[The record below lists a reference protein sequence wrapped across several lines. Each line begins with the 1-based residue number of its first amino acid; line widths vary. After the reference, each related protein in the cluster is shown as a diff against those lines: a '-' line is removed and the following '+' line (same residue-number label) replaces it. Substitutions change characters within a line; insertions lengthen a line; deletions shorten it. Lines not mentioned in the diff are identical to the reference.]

1 MSPSITSLNPS
12 SGTPS
17 GGNQVTITGSGL
29 TGAASVKF
37 GSASAAFTVL
47 SDTQIRAIAPPG
59 SGTVQVTV
67 TAPTGTS
74 NGLPYS
80 YSAPSLAGLN
90 PASGPASGGNTVVLT
105 GTNLAGV
112 TAVHFG
118 ANLAV
123 FTVVSNTQINAIA
136 PAGSGTVAVNASAGT
151 STSNSLSYTY
161 VPAPTLTS
169 ITPAQGPLPG
179 GNPVTLT
186 GTGFTEVAGV
196 FFGSVPASSFTVVDS
211 THITA
216 VAPGGN
222 PAGPVQVTV
231 TTFSGTSNA
240 VSYFSVPAPL
250 LTDVSPPQGPTAGG
264 NNVTLAGSGFTGTTS
279 VHFGASAA
287 PSFTVVSDN
296 QLSVHSPV
304 GTGTVPVTVTTAGG
318 TSSGTVSYTYLP
330 APVLTSLIPN
340 QGPATGGNPVT
351 LTGTSLTFASTVSF
365 GGTLAPFTVLS
376 DTQVV
381 ALAPAGPAGP
391 VTVTITTSGGTS
403 NGLTYT
409 RLAAPGT

>member
-1 MSPSITSLNPS
+1 MSPSITALSPS
-12 SGTPS
+12 SGSPS
-17 GGNQVTITGSGL
+17 GGNQVTITGGGL
-29 TGAASVKF
+29 TGATAVRF
-37 GSASAAFTVL
+37 GSASAAFTAV

-59 SGTVQVTV
+59 SGTVQVSV
-67 TAPTGTS
+67 TTPSGTS

-80 YSAPSLAGLN
+80 YSAPSLASLN
-90 PASGPASGGNTVVLT
+90 PASGPGSGGNTVVLT
-105 GTNLAGV
+105 GTSLAGV
-112 TAVHFG
+112 TTVHFG
-118 ANLAV
+118 ANLAA

-136 PAGSGTVAVNASAGT
+136 PAGSGTVAVNVSAGT

-169 ITPAQGPLPG
+169 ISPTQGPLSG

-186 GTGFTEVAGV
+186 GTGFTDVAGV

-222 PAGPVQVTV
+222 PAGQAQVTV
-231 TTFSGTSNA
+231 TTPAGTSNA
-240 VSYFSVPAPL
+240 VSYFTVPAPL
-250 LTDVSPPQGPTAGG
+250 LTDITPAQGPTAGG
-264 NNVTLAGSGFTGTTS
+264 NTLTLTGSGFTGTTS
-279 VHFGASAA
+279 VHFGPATA

-296 QLSVHSPV
+296 QLTVHPPA
-304 GTGTVPVTVTTAGG
+304 GTGTIPVTVTTAGG
-318 TSSGTVSYTYLP
+318 TSPGTVFYTYLP
-330 APVLTSLIPN
+330 APVLTSLVPD
-340 QGPATGGNPVT
+340 QGPATGGNPVI
-351 LTGTSLTFASTVSF
+351 LTGSGLTFTSTVSF
-365 GGTLAPFTVLS
+365 GGTPASFTVLS

-381 ALAPAGPAGP
+381 ALAPAGPAAP
-391 VTVTITTSGGTS
+391 VTVTATTSGGTS

>member
-1 MSPSITSLNPS
+1 VSPSITSLNPS

-29 TGAASVKF
+29 TGASSVKF
-37 GSASAAFTVL
+37 GSTSATFTIL

-67 TAPTGTS
+67 TTPTGTS

-80 YSAPSLAGLN
+80 YSAPSLASLN
-90 PASGPASGGNTVVLT
+90 PTSGPGSGGNTVTLT

-118 ANLAV
+118 ANLAA

-136 PAGSGTVAVNASAGT
+136 PAGSGIVAVNVSAGT
-151 STSNSLSYTY
+151 STSNSLPYTY

-169 ITPAQGPLPG
+169 INPTQGPLPG
-179 GNPVTLT
+179 GNLVTLT
-186 GTGFTEVAGV
+186 GTGLTEVAGV
-196 FFGSVPASSFTVVDS
+196 FFGSVPASSFTIVDS

-231 TTFSGTSNA
+231 TTPSGTSNA
-240 VSYFSVPAPL
+240 MSYFYVPAPV
-250 LTDVSPPQGPTAGG
+250 LTDVSPTQGPTAGG
-264 NNVTLAGSGFTGTTS
+264 NTVTLTGSGFTGTTS
-279 VHFGASAA
+279 VHFGAGAA
-287 PSFTVVSDN
+287 PSFTVVTDN
-296 QLSVHSPV
+296 QLTVHPPA
-304 GTGTVPVTVTTAGG
+304 GTGTIPVTVTTAGG
-318 TSSGTVSYTYLP
+318 TSSGTISYTYLP
-330 APVLTSLIPN
+330 AAVLTSLIPN
-340 QGPATGGNPVT
+340 QGPATGGNSVT
-351 LTGTSLTFASTVSF
+351 LTGTGLTFTSTVSF
-365 GGTLAPFTVLS
+365 AGTPAPFTVIS

-381 ALAPAGPAGP
+381 ALAPAGPPGP
-391 VTVTITTSGGTS
+391 VTVTATTPSGTS

-409 RLAAPGT
+409 HLAAPGT